1 MKANICEE
9 FGCGGIWRSTLLP
22 YMAYTDNGY
31 DTVLVGPCNEFSDP
45 NAQFIQS
52 RGSQRRWAASP
63 QVSNN
68 SFNTL
73 PVASGQSLSRCID
86 YASRLPWGQEEPQQ
100 APAPGPAPTPGPAP
114 GRPAPARPEYGTVS
128 TQSFMQFDWRLIA
141 AAALVLGAIGYAVT
155 RQ

>member
-9 FGCGGIWRSTLLP
+9 FGCAGIWRTTAMP
-22 YMAYTDNGY
+22 YMAFTDNGY

-86 YASRLPWGQEEPQQ
+86 YASRLPWGQEEPEQ
-100 APAPGPAPTPGPAP
+100 A
-114 GRPAPARPEYGTVS
+114 PAPARPEYGTVS
-128 TQSFMQFDWRLIA
+128 TESFMQFDWRLIA
-141 AAALVLGAIGYAVT
+141 AAVLVLGAIGYGLT